1 LPRKKIPGIKTTGI
15 IFAGWKRPGQDHIEK
30 GRKSPMEELIRSIF
44 EAFPEKSGLTL
55 NGKCSD
61 CDAAISIDIIP
72 TSEGFGLLG
81 GAFVECDI
89 EKYVFKCPEC
99 YKVNAKIVELY
110 DTKANHLTIF
120 DKKKI
125 LSLI

>member
-1 LPRKKIPGIKTTGI
+1 LKHFPKHRLSPLTGSVPTV
-15 IFAGWKRPGQDHIEK
+15 IFRFQ
-30 GRKSPMEELIRSIF
+30 SIV
-44 EAFPEKSGLTL
+44 
-55 NGKCSD
+55 
-61 CDAAISIDIIP
+61 IS

-89 EKYVFKCPEC
+89 EKYAFKCPEC
-99 YKVNAKIVELY
+99 FKGNAKIVELY

-120 DKKKI
+120 DKKEI

>member
-1 LPRKKIPGIKTTGI
+1 
-15 IFAGWKRPGQDHIEK
+15 
-30 GRKSPMEELIRSIF
+30 MEELLRSIF

-61 CDAAISIDIIP
+61 CNAAISIDIIP

-89 EKYVFKCPEC
+89 EKYAFKCPKC

-120 DKKKI
+120 DKKEI